1 MKIFQS
7 TELSRDPVAQME
19 ATTKQYVDNMIVSG
33 AVVGGL
39 FFTNVSPTGSG
50 IVGGKTYVPGTTPA
64 SKVILTAASDTD
76 NVTVVLFAEGG
87 STFYSPTV
95 TIETIPPQ
103 AGGPIVATLVEDTF
117 DKRSYIASAVLT
129 GITVDTIVNA
139 VSSTNASAQCMI
151 TRAQV
156 GPAIDVLVIG
166 ALPGTQT
173 EVKAGDVLPINGRA
187 PNSAVYAEI
196 LAGGA
201 AASVTSLTLGAA
213 DSYSPGYKSLT
224 GTFVVSGV
232 QTGVQSI
239 QARARNALGTYGTTI
254 ASVNTV
260 TLNQTYPTIGTRLI
274 SYPGVQT
281 ALKGVESAIVTATVT
296 NFDTILYTGT
306 NVTIAAPSTYS
317 SSKTVTRSGGTYSVG
332 VQNYTITANKASNNA
347 TTTAT
352 SAISIADVAA
362 TAAITI
368 SGNPTRLVSSPAG
381 ADYTIVITA
390 TQQLQSP
397 PTLAASSG
405 TFLGS
410 WTGSG
415 TTWSRTLRISDTDLK
430 GAQSFTGLSITGL
443 SSITGTTITSGS
455 TYTVGGFINR
465 SATFPAFA
473 RYAPIGTSVQTISKV
488 AASYTG
494 GTVLARQPNTSDVF
508 QGFTIVDS
516 AGNYDPFGDHLFIS
530 DAAFAAA
537 NTSGTLQ
544 LDISEAV

>member
-76 NVTVVLFAEGG
+76 NVTVTLFAEGG
-87 STFYSPTV
+87 SAFYSPTV

-103 AGGPIVATLVEDTF
+103 AGGPMVATLVEDTF

-196 LAGGA
+196 IAGGA
-201 AASVTSLTLGAA
+201 AASVTSITLGAA
-213 DSYSPGYKSLT
+213 DSYSPGYKSLS
-224 GTFVVSGV
+224 GTFVVGAG
-232 QTGVQSI
+232 TGVQSI
-239 QARARNALGTYGTTI
+239 QARARNALGTYGTTNT
-254 ASVNTV
+254 SVNTV
-260 TLNQTYPTIGTRLI
+260 VLNQTYPTIGSRLI

-281 ALKGVESAIVTATVT
+281 ALKGLESAIVTATVT
-296 NFDTILYTGT
+296 NFDTILYTGV

-415 TTWSRTLRISDTDLK
+415 TTWTRTLRIADTDPK
-430 GAQSFTGLSITGL
+430 GSQTFSGLAITGL
-443 SSITGTTITSGS
+443 SGIASSTITSGS
-455 TYTVGGFINR
+455 AYNVGGFINR
-465 SATFPAFA
+465 SVTFPAFA

-488 AASYTG
+488 TASYTG
-494 GTVLARQPNTSDVF
+494 GSVLTRQPNTSDVF

-530 DAAFAAA
+530 DAAFAGA

>member
-39 FFTNVSPTGSG
+39 FFTNVTPTSGG
-50 IVGGKTYVPGTTPA
+50 IVGSKTYVPGTTPA

-156 GPAIDVLVIG
+156 GPAFDVLVIG

-196 LAGGA
+196 IAGGA
-201 AASVTSLTLGAA
+201 AASVTSITLGAA
-213 DSYSPGYKSLT
+213 DSYSPGYKSLS
-224 GTFVVSGV
+224 GTFVVGAG
-232 QTGVQSI
+232 TGVQSI
-239 QARARNALGTYGTTI
+239 QARARNALGTYGTTNT
-254 ASVNTV
+254 SVNTV
-260 TLNQTYPTIGTRLI
+260 VLNQTYPTIGSRLI

-281 ALKGVESAIVTATVT
+281 ALKGLESAIVTATVT
-296 NFDTILYTGT
+296 NFDTILYTGV

-347 TTTAT
+347 TSTAS
-352 SAISIADVAA
+352 SAISIADVAP

-368 SGNPTRLVSSPAG
+368 SGNPTRLLSSPAG
-381 ADYTIVITA
+381 VDYTIVITA

-397 PTLAASSG
+397 PVLVASSG

-465 SATFPAFA
+465 SVTFPAFA

-488 AASYTG
+488 TASYTG